1 MSEKCLIIIDSE
13 NNLWKKFFGILKFW
27 STRLNLSKE
36 CLRIYI
42 NPCVCQEIK
51 IKYQIW
57 IFVLQLHLW
66 SVQYVA
72 KVMIG
77 KLLNNTY
84 TGNIQEKDCF

>member
-1 MSEKCLIIIDSE
+1 MFENIYQSIDVCIKKC
-13 NNLWKKFFGILKFW
+13 
-27 STRLNLSKE
+27 
-36 CLRIYI
+36 
-42 NPCVCQEIK
+42 
-51 IKYQIW
+51 QIW

-72 KVMIG
+72 KVMIE